1 MRSILTPLAP
11 AFERELRLPIS
22 VMSCGLPDRICCWF
36 QVLRGAPTGRV
47 SRTCCGGWLPL
58 DVEPGRSGGLLP
70 QRFVLGS
77 KERDGSFEVLE
88 ALPRLVD
95 AGEPEVRDLVEL
107 AERFEDG
114 HADLVRLDLGVSLR
128 PYGLLDLLGEEG
140 QVVLAD
146 RAPLACL
153 AHAGEDLGP
162 AERLGRPRPLD
173 HVEARG
179 LDRGEAAV
187 ALRALATAAYGGA
200 VIGRARV
207 DHPRVGVTTERTVHV
222 WSPSFPRPSC
232 STRASHSVCR
242 PDPFPGTGP
251 VFVGPAWLGMGLG
264 TTWG

>member
-58 DVEPGRSGGLLP
+58 DAELGRSRGLLP
-70 QRFVLGS
+70 QRVVLGP
-77 KERDGSFEVLE
+77 KERDGSLEVLE

-95 AGEPEVRDLVEL
+95 AGEPQVRDLVEL
-107 AERFEDG
+107 AERLEDG

-128 PYGLLDLLGEEG
+128 PDRLLDLLGEKG

-146 RAPLACL
+146 GPSLACL
-153 AHAGEDLGP
+153 AHTREDLGP
-162 AERLGRPRPLD
+162 AERLGGTRPLD

-179 LDRGEAAV
+179 LERREAAV
-187 ALRALATAAYGGA
+187 ALGALASTPDAGA
-200 VIGRARV
+200 VVGGARV
-207 DHPRVGVTTERTVHV
+207 DDPRVGVATERTVHV
-222 WSPSFPRPSC
+222 WSPSLPRDPVVQRFQAVPYAVPSP
-232 STRASHSVCR
+232 SQPPPGVR
-242 PDPFPGTGP
+242 GTGR
-251 VFVGPAWLGMGLG
+251 G
-264 TTWG
+264 WGWIWG